1 MVYKTEGLMPLPR
14 KSLAFTAVC
23 KFKVTSALIIRK
35 GRKIIHKLVATQNL
49 EPKIWLLFKFCY
61 NIIM

>member
-1 MVYKTEGLMPLPR
+1 MPLPR

-49 EPKIWLLFKFCY
+49 EQKLNFV
-61 NIIM
+61 IISLGN

>member
-1 MVYKTEGLMPLPR
+1 MPLPR

-49 EPKIWLLFKFCY
+49 EQKFDY
-61 NIIM
+61 YLNFVIISLGN